1 MSREQRN
8 ARIVRRLFEEVIN
21 GQRYDRIPEYC
32 TEDVLVHRPGNV
44 VLEGVDAYTEHY
56 RRLHAA
62 LSDFEATFDDV
73 VVDGDRVATRF
84 SVTGTHEGELLG
96 VAPTGTRVAF
106 TAQVMFHLDGKIVEE
121 FHHSDRTNL
130 REQL

>member
-32 TEDVLVHRPGNV
+32 AEDVLVHRPGNV

-62 LSDFEATFDDV
+62 LGDFEARLEDV

-96 VAPTGTRVAF
+96 VAPTGTQVAF
-106 TAQVMFHLDGKIVEE
+106 TAQVMFHLDGEIVEE
-121 FHHSDRTNL
+121 FHHSDRTSL